1 MKKSAELVKKNDVA
15 PDSAA
20 PLERPVVPYYPSS
33 RYDSY
38 PEEANSGYNRLHE
51 YWRSVRKHIWLVIM
65 ILVLVTSLT
74 AVYMSRQ
81 PDVYESLSRVQV
93 DLETANNPAIGALKG
108 NSIYLNTPL
117 QDPTYFNTQITIL
130 TSSGLLGRVAKTLD
144 LEHNQAFLHPQAAQ
158 SGSLWES
165 LKGVIG
171 SKKNETTPKEPEE
184 NKLRPGSALSRDDAV
199 EANHYQ
205 PYIEML
211 QSQISVKQ
219 LTDTRIIE
227 IRFRHQDP
235 EVAEKV
241 NNMVAETFVQSNLE
255 RKTETSNTAGD
266 FLQKRIAD
274 LQSEIRHGEE
284 QLINY
289 AKSHQILSLDAS
301 QNTVVDRLAGLNKQL
316 LEAENDRKTA
326 ETGYRAALAPGA
338 LEAQA
343 EAANNALVN
352 NSGAT
357 TETKLTELKQ
367 RRAQLLLEY
376 TEKYPEVR
384 DINQQIAL
392 LEKQTEQSRAHNQS
406 VVKTNL
412 ETRYRQALQKE
423 QALRQAF
430 EKQRGETLTQ
440 NEAAVNY
447 RIIQQEI
454 ETNKTLLDGL
464 LQRAKEND
472 VILAGT
478 PNNIHVVDH
487 ASRPKSPVGPKRRQ
501 AIALAAMFSLILGI
515 ALSRYL
521 DYLDDSVHTS
531 DDVENFLR
539 LPALAVIPSLGNS
552 TRRRLLS
559 AIPGGQKSNG
569 NHVGLELLLNASQ
582 RSPLAEAYRQLRTS
596 VLLSS
601 AGGAPRILLVTSS
614 QPGEGKTTTVVN
626 TAMIFAQTGAKVIVI
641 DADMRRPRL
650 HSIFNMDNKTGLSG
664 LLASEMSE
672 AEMLALVQHHEES
685 GLYVLPSG
693 RIPPN
698 PAELLGSD
706 QIRRLMTVLEGNFK
720 HIVIDSPPVAS
731 FTDGVLLSAVAD
743 GVLLVVHGGTASRH
757 IVRRSKQLLAD
768 VGAKIFGVVLNNV
781 TVSRHDYYYN
791 RSYEKYYYS
800 KAEVETD
807 QRSEVRDQRSEIRGQ
822 RSEDRRSEIRDQRSE
837 VRDQKAE
844 NSVRP

>member
-1 MKKSAELVKKNDVA
+1 MKEASELIPKRDVSPDAGA
-15 PDSAA
+15 PMD
-20 PLERPVVPYYPSS
+20 RPAQYYPNS

-38 PEEANSGYNRLHE
+38 PGEASSGYNRLHE
-51 YWRSVRKHIWLVIM
+51 YWRSVRKHLWL
-65 ILVLVTSLT
+65 ILGIVVLVTALT

-81 PDVYESLSRVQV
+81 PDIYESLSRVQV

-108 NSIYLNTPL
+108 NSIFLNTPL

-130 TSSGLLGRVAKTLD
+130 TSAGLLGRVAKTLD
-144 LEHNQAFLHPQAAQ
+144 LEHNQSFLHPQSAQ
-158 SGSLWES
+158 NRSLFES
-165 LKGVIG
+165 LKGLVG
-171 SKKNETTPKEPEE
+171 AAKPKPQPKEPEG
-184 NKLRPGSALSRDDAV
+184 NKLRPSSAFSQDV
-199 EANHYQ
+199 SETNHYE
-205 PYIEML
+205 PYVEML
-211 QSQISVKQ
+211 QSQLAVKQ
-219 LTDTRIIE
+219 LSETRIIE
-227 IRFRHQDP
+227 IRFKHQDP
-235 EVAEKV
+235 EVAEKI
-241 NNMVAETFVQSNLE
+241 NNMVAETFVLSNLE

-266 FLQKRIAD
+266 FLQKRIAE

-301 QNTVVDRLAGLNKQL
+301 QNTVVDRLAGLNRQL
-316 LEAENDRKTA
+316 LEAENERKTA
-326 ETGYRAALAPGA
+326 EANYRATLAPGA

-343 EAANNALVN
+343 ETTNNAAA
-352 NSGAT
+352 STDA
-357 TETKLTELKQ
+357 KIAELKQ

-376 TEKYPEVR
+376 TEKYPEVK
-384 DINQQIAL
+384 DLDQQIAR
-392 LEKQTEQSRAHNQS
+392 LETQAEELRTHSQS

-412 ETRYRQALQKE
+412 ETRYRQAQQKE
-423 QALRQAF
+423 QALRDAF
-430 EKQRGETLTQ
+430 DKQRGETLTQ

-454 ETNKTLLDGL
+454 ETNKQLLDGL

-478 PNNIHVVDH
+478 PNNIHIVDH
-487 ASRPKSPVGPKRRQ
+487 ASRPKAPVSPKRRQ

-515 ALSRYL
+515 ALARYL
-521 DYLDDSVHTS
+521 DYLDDSVRTS

-539 LPALAVIPSLGNS
+539 LPALAVIPSLGS
-552 TRRRLLS
+552 FTRRRLLS
-559 AIPGGQKSNG
+559 AIPGREKKNG
-569 NHVGLELLLNASQ
+569 NHLGEELLLNASQ

-601 AGGAPRILLVTSS
+601 AGGAPKTLLVTSS

-626 TAMIFAQTGAKVIVI
+626 TAMILAQTGAKVIVI
-641 DADMRRPRL
+641 DGDMRRPRL
-650 HSIFNMDNKTGLSG
+650 HSIFGLDNTAGLSG
-664 LLASEMSE
+664 LLASKMSDK
-672 AEMLALVQHHEES
+672 EMLDSVQFHEQS

-706 QIRRLMTVLEGNFK
+706 QIRSLMKVLASNFT

-731 FTDGVLLSAVAD
+731 FTDGVLLSSVAD
-743 GVLLVVHGGTASRH
+743 GVLLVVHGGNASRH

-781 TVSRHDYYYN
+781 AVSRHDYYYN
-791 RSYEKYYYS
+791 RSYERYYYS
-800 KAEVETD
+800 KAEAE
-807 QRSEVRDQRSEIRGQ
+807 SEELSSRTIAS
-822 RSEDRRSEIRDQRSE
+822 
-837 VRDQKAE
+837 
-844 NSVRP
+844 